1 MTTPGRTHISWE
13 NQTSQIRELT
23 SYIDFLEAKLS
34 YLQHHHEHCDTWI
47 AGPPPAGVN
56 LPYLPPDIVVA
67 SDEADNECNSNRIRQ
82 AMTLTSTRVSQKRL
96 EGKPRWKQIVDQMT
110 KGWDNPSSWSE
121 KRVAVGLDS
130 VEQNKYALTAILGLK
145 KDLTL
150 HLAGEGSSTTISGDS
165 IGNATNI
172 LVTSA
177 RQYALDSKAC
187 ERKPGLVAQVH
198 VFRELVF
205 ISLCV
210 VMEHEGLPI
219 ETIDSLMRICISSSG
234 AANLYRLRR
243 GALWVNRVIS
253 GTMIKKLGWGH
264 SSTEFFVLGRAS
276 IFLVLYGNQ
285 MADLYSTAGRPVSQ
299 YGLLWEA
306 CVHSFP
312 YFRDQLTHISRI
324 VETPV
329 VDPDWIPF
337 SIPLIVKQLV
347 GDALRYMHAYFFY
360 PKLVLTVKSLEQIC
374 LALDYSIDMV

>member
-1 MTTPGRTHISWE
+1 MTTPGCTHISWQ

-23 SYIDFLEAKLS
+23 SYINFLEAKLS
-34 YLQHHHEHCDTWI
+34 YLQRHHEHCDTWI

-67 SDEADNECNSNRIRQ
+67 SDEADNECNGSHIRQ
-82 AMTLTSTRVSQKRL
+82 AMTVTTTRVSQKRL

-121 KRVAVGLDS
+121 KRVDVGLDS
-130 VEQNKYALTAILGLK
+130 VEQNKFALTAILGLK
-145 KDLTL
+145 KDLPL
-150 HLAGEGSSTTISGDS
+150 HLARDGSSTTVSGDS
-165 IGNATNI
+165 IGDATNI

-177 RQYALDSKAC
+177 RQYALDSKAR

-219 ETIDSLMRICISSSG
+219 ETIDSLMRICISNSG

-253 GTMIKKLGWGH
+253 GTMIRKLGWGH
-264 SSTEFFVLGRAS
+264 SSTEFFVL
-276 IFLVLYGNQ
+276 
-285 MADLYSTAGRPVSQ
+285 AGRPVSQ

-312 YFRDQLTHISRI
+312 YFRDQLVHISRI

-329 VDPDWIPF
+329 VEPDWIPF
-337 SIPLIVKQLV
+337 SIPLIIKQLV
-347 GDALRYMHAYFFY
+347 GNAL
-360 PKLVLTVKSLEQIC
+360 SLEQIC